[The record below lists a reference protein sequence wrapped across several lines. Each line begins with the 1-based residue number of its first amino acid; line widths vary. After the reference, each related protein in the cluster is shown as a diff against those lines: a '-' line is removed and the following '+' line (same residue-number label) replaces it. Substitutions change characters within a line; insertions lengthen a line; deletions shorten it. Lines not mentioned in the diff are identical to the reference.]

1 MITKSKYLSIGHC
14 CHDKVGEGYVLGGT
28 TSYAS
33 MLAHRLGAE
42 PSILTSTGND
52 FLFDQRFK
60 DHGLSV
66 FNVPAAHTTVFENK
80 YNGDHRTQTIL
91 ARASTISNM
100 DFQKLDQDFDI
111 IHLSP
116 IADEIDWSLLSQL
129 GDSNLTLA
137 TPQGWLR
144 QWDKEGKVSYKEMD
158 WSLLSG
164 VDFVVISEEDVPN
177 LDDQIRDIIRA
188 VDTLIVT
195 KGAKG
200 SVVYSNKVE
209 ADFPA
214 YPSKIVDPT
223 GAGDTFATGF
233 ILRYAQTKEIV
244 DSMIF
249 ANCLASICI
258 EHIGTSFYD
267 HIEDIDQRMSIYKE
281 TLLNLNATAPVKIK

>member
-1 MITKSKYLSIGHC
+1 MVTRSKYLSIGHC
-14 CHDKVGEGYVLGGT
+14 CHDKVGDEYILGGT
-28 TSYAS
+28 ASYSS
-33 MLAHRLGAE
+33 MLAQKLGAD
-42 PSILTSTGND
+42 PSILTSFGHD
-52 FLFDQRFK
+52 FLFEQKFK
-60 DHGLSV
+60 DHGLPLY
-66 FNVPAAHTTVFENK
+66 NVPADQTTIFENI
-80 YNGDHRTQTIL
+80 YDGDHRTQTIL
-91 ARASTISNM
+91 ASASTIKSK
-100 DFQKLDQDFDI
+100 DFQKLDQAFDI

-129 GDSNLTLA
+129 NDNFLTLA

-144 QWDKEGKVSYKEMD
+144 KWDEGGKVSYKEID

-164 VDFVVISEEDVPN
+164 IDFVIISDEDVPDLEN
-177 LDDQIRDIIRA
+177 QISQIVCA

-195 KGAKG
+195 KGAGG

-209 ADFPA
+209 ANFPA

-258 EHIGTSFYD
+258 EHKGTTFFD
-267 HIEDIDQRMSIYKE
+267 HIEGVEQRMDFYKQN
-281 TLLNLNATAPVKIK
+281 LLNLNATAPMRVK